1 MQLACPSCQT
11 SFNVKPEALGAEG
24 RNVRCAVC
32 KNVWFASPA
41 DVKVHELELAVA
53 GDMSPEPPV
62 PAPIAPITG
71 LIPEQEKIE
80 WSEAATYDVADA
92 PPIVPAMPAAP
103 RNPAPRPSA
112 KKPAQKSAVPTRK
125 TGKSKLLTLTA
136 VLAAILTVA
145 IGSRTTIVR
154 TVPDLASLYAAIGLP
169 VNLRGLEFYA
179 VNTGS
184 EVQDGITVLVI
195 EGEVVNVTRQ
205 PVELPRLRLAILDQN
220 QRELYSWTSML
231 PRSILADGE
240 RIAFR
245 SRLASPPADGREV
258 LVRFLSRS
266 DLTSSR

>member
-41 DVKVHELELAVA
+41 DVEAPALELAMA
-53 GDMSPEPPV
+53 GDIPPEPPA
-62 PAPIAPITG
+62 PEPIAPITG
-71 LIPEQEKIE
+71 LIPDQEKIE
-80 WSEAATYDVADA
+80 WSEAATYDVTDA
-92 PPIVPAMPAAP
+92 PPIVPAMPPVP
-103 RNPAPRPSA
+103 RNTASRAPA
-112 KKPAQKSAVPTRK
+112 KKVLQKSMTGVRK
-125 TGKSKLLTLTA
+125 SGRSKLLTLTA
-136 VLAAILTVA
+136 VLAAVLTVA

-205 PVELPRLRLAILDQN
+205 PVELPRLRLAILDQS

-266 DLTSSR
+266 DLTSTR

>member
-11 SFNVKPEALGAEG
+11 AFHVKPDALGAEG

-32 KNVWFASPA
+32 RNVWFATAADILAPVRELVAADEIMHPA
-41 DVKVHELELAVA
+41 
-53 GDMSPEPPV
+53 EP

-71 LIPEQEKIE
+71 LIPDQDRIE
-80 WSEAATYDVADA
+80 WNETSLVDMPGA
-92 PPIVPAMPAAP
+92 PPLAPAMPAEGK
-103 RNPAPRPSA
+103 NSGPRPATRKSGIRS
-112 KKPAQKSAVPTRK
+112 KPARK
-125 TGKSKLLTLTA
+125 PGRSKLLTLSA
-136 VLAAILTVA
+136 ILAAMLTVA

-154 TVPDLASLYAAIGLP
+154 AVPDLASLYAAIGLP
-169 VNLRGLEFYA
+169 VNLRGLEFYG

-205 PVELPRLRLAILDQN
+205 PAELPRLRLAILDHN
-220 QRELYSWTSML
+220 KRELYSWTSML
-231 PRSILADGE
+231 PRSILGDGE

-245 SRLASPPADGREV
+245 SRLASPPGEGREV

-266 DLTSSR
+266 DLTSAR